1 VVLDTVLWVKEVTKQ
16 LVAPG
21 RYFEKMVKSRSI
33 GIYFMDEIS
42 ESTHI
47 KRFLEIK
54 SFNESKTTVLLD
66 TYREE
71 IDDILEIAI
80 DEGAYVH
87 KEHDGY
93 LIKIS
98 YKIGIIDNNLNQGQM
113 IYPWYNDPTDVFE
126 TKEECLR
133 NIDTIIRRLYQL
145 IGDNWAF
152 WILWSGSDIGGDRA
166 AFFNE
171 QKYLEYDH
179 SRIPEMP
186 YGFYIRLF
194 EDEDK

>member
-1 VVLDTVLWVKEVTKQ
+1 MKHLK
-16 LVAPG
+16 P
-21 RYFEKMVKSRSI
+21 
-33 GIYFMDEIS
+33 
-42 ESTHI
+42 
-47 KRFLEIK
+47 
-54 SFNESKTTVLLD
+54 FNENEITTLLD

-80 DEGAYVH
+80 DEGAYVK

-98 YKIGIIDNNLNQGQM
+98 YKIGMVSNNIQNQGEM
-113 IYPWYNDPTDVFE
+113 LYPWTMGDPADVFE

-152 WILWSGSDIGGDRA
+152 WILWSGSDISGERA

-171 QKYLEYDH
+171 QKYLEYDL
-179 SRIPEMP
+179 STIPEMP